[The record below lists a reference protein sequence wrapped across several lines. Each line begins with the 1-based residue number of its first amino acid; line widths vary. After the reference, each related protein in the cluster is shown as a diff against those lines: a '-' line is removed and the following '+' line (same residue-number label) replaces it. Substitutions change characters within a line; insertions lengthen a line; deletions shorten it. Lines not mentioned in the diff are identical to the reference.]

1 MSLTLPPISDVF
13 SSFFSTF
20 FVVKADKGTGHRC
33 EVMDK
38 LRRVLSGQDEESN
51 ERDAEEQVREKLF
64 LFLFF
69 Y

>member
-1 MSLTLPPISDVF
+1 
-13 SSFFSTF
+13 
-20 FVVKADKGTGHRC
+20 
-33 EVMDK
+33 MDK